1 MLNSSTGGSIMKQRL
16 GSNDFSA
23 RTARSRKTLILAAL
37 ALLLVGCGGG
47 GDDSAPSSQST
58 NTRSSGNSPAEQGVL
73 NIICFIVSLGQPGCL
88 DNDGISPPASSP
100 QPNAPGCNGPDRC
113 IEGSTSIY
121 SSAFDIE
128 PNNSIATASVVSL
141 PAAQNFERRLGFV
154 ANGTINNL
162 TDGVD
167 TYAFTAARSR
177 TFGLQICAPTPPD
190 ICRNGSLDLSVAYFS
205 VLDQFGNVLLSSR
218 GDAVNGNYQQIHI
231 DAGVLYYVMVLAE
244 DTMNVD
250 REYTLRVFE
259 ALAQP
264 EPDVLQ
270 EFDPNAPILSAGEAM
285 SLTTTLD
292 WIPPT
297 MTEDGTPLVDLAGY
311 NVYFGPES
319 GIYLDFRHLDNPGLV
334 TYVLD
339 LPTSGSW
346 FIAVTAL
353 DSAGHESDF
362 SNEVVLDAMCDCD
375 LPPGDPGLMP

>member
-1 MLNSSTGGSIMKQRL
+1 MKQ
-16 GSNDFSA
+16 SFASKEFSSW
-23 RTARSRKTLILAAL
+23 TTRSRKTLILAAL

-47 GDDSAPSSQST
+47 GDDPAPSSRST
-58 NTRSSGNSPAEQGVL
+58 NTGSSGNSPVEQGVL
-73 NIICFIVSLGQPGCL
+73 NILCFVVSLGQSGCL
-88 DNDGISPPASSP
+88 DNDGVSAPDTSTTTTPI
-100 QPNAPGCNGPDRC
+100 PNAPGCNGPDRC
-113 IEGSTSIY
+113 VPGSTSVY
-121 SSAFDIE
+121 STAYDIE
-128 PNNSIATASVVSL
+128 PNNSIATASVASL

-190 ICRNGSLDLSVAYFS
+190 ICRNGSLDLSLAYFS
-205 VLDQFGNVLLSSR
+205 VLDQFGNVLLSSQ
-218 GDAVNGNYQQIHI
+218 GDTVSGNYQQMHI

-259 ALAQP
+259 TLTQP
-264 EPDVLQ
+264 ETEVLQ

-297 MTEDGTPLVDLAGY
+297 MNEGGTPLAGLTGY

-346 FIAVTAL
+346 FIAITAL

-362 SNEVVLDAMCDCD
+362 SNEVFLDAMCDCD